1 MSRLNHVKA
10 HLPVIIDYLGL
21 AAGIALIVYSSKT
34 IVDDRASPI
43 LAIIYSSL
51 VLGHFLVPIG
61 RRTPVLYGTL
71 LIVGI
76 VSTVFYAVDMV
87 RNECGYQ
94 VLIGKPRDLH
104 TPTIPKDPKH
114 PFPAEPFLN
123 CEDVAGAWWL
133 NLIVTLYVDFVFAI
147 ALLQRNSHG
156 RIRLPDTE
164 TETGTAPA

>member
-10 HLPVIIDYLGL
+10 HLPVIIDYLGLGTPCPLLPPDPLFCPFAFYPAVSFPWVSPALVNPWANGYL

-76 VSTVFYAVDMV
+76 VSTVFYAV
-87 RNECGYQ
+87 
-94 VLIGKPRDLH
+94 
-104 TPTIPKDPKH
+104 
-114 PFPAEPFLN
+114 
-123 CEDVAGAWWL
+123 
-133 NLIVTLYVDFVFAI
+133 
-147 ALLQRNSHG
+147 
-156 RIRLPDTE
+156 
-164 TETGTAPA
+164 GTNP